1 MRLYLAQH
9 GEACPKEVDP
19 ERPLTEKGRS
29 DVERMARFLADAGI
43 RAQRVIHSGKRR
55 AEQTATLLAQ
65 GIAPEVE
72 LEVSGLINPQDPPE
86 AFDWQSDAWDRD
98 TLVVGHLPFMAR
110 LVSHLLIQ
118 DEERILTEFRP
129 GTVICLEKEEPGDW
143 RIAWM
148 VRPELLG

>member
-9 GEACPKEVDP
+9 GEALPKEQDP
-19 ERPLTEKGRS
+19 ERPLSGKGRAE
-29 DVERMARFLADAGI
+29 VERMARFLGAAGV
-43 RAQRVIHSGKRR
+43 RAQRVIHSGKAR
-55 AEQTATLLAQ
+55 AEQTAALLAQ
-65 GIAPEVE
+65 AIAPGVE
-72 LEVSGLINPQDPPE
+72 AEVSGLINPDDPPE

-110 LVSHLLIQ
+110 LASHLLIQ
-118 DEERILTEFRP
+118 DEDRILTGFRP
-129 GTVICLEKEEPGDW
+129 GTVLCLEKEEPGDW